1 MILRPIFTVFSL
13 SKRNSHYCCF
23 SRWCSLPDLSVRHT
37 ALGKTL
43 LKILPNYWDVSI
55 WGVQT
60 SKPYPSCWYL
70 AHHET
75 CRSSACPSWDMQ
87 VVLKMRNGDFG
98 YPSQCRE
105 VWAIYTIASHVMQ
118 SLSFFIFNKVAFAN
132 YEKRH
137 CDMAQYTNIIPFS
150 SIVKLKI
157 LNLIF
162 NA

>member
-13 SKRNSHYCCF
+13 SKRNSHYCSF

-55 WGVQT
+55 WDIET

-87 VVLKMRNGDFG
+87 AFCRWEVETLGTLLSVEKYEQFIQLQVMLCSLCLFLFLIKLHLQIMRKDI
-98 YPSQCRE
+98 
-105 VWAIYTIASHVMQ
+105 VIW
-118 SLSFFIFNKVAFAN
+118 LS
-132 YEKRH
+132 
-137 CDMAQYTNIIPFS
+137 T
-150 SIVKLKI
+150 
-157 LNLIF
+157 LI
-162 NA
+162 